1 MSFLSDEKKKK
12 LVEFTKFVKGELK
25 LKSVPTIAIING
37 RGKLKTT
44 ANYDYTKENKI
55 ININGRNR
63 ALVDI
68 MRSMAHELY
77 HHLQFEQDKLTNST
91 KDGADGSD
99 IENEA
104 HAGAGLIMRKYG
116 KIDPEIYES

>member
-1 MSFLSDEKKKK
+1 MTFLSNENKEKLQK
-12 LVEFTKFVKGELK
+12 FTKFVKKELELK
-25 LKSVPTIAIING
+25 IVPTIAILNG
-37 RGKLKTT
+37 RGELKTT
-44 ANYDYTKENKI
+44 ASYDYTKENKI
-55 ININGRNR
+55 IKVNGKNR

-68 MRSMAHELY
+68 MRSIAHELY
-77 HHLQFEQDKLTNST
+77 HHLQFEQGKLTDST

-116 KIDPEIYES
+116 KIDPEIYEL